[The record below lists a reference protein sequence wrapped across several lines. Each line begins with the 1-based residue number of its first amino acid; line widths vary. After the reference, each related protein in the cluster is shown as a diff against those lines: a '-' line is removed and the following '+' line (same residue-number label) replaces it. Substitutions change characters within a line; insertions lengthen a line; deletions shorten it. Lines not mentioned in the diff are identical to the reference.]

1 MPPGF
6 YACLGLAWYR
16 AGALDKA
23 TMYLNKEA
31 AVWPEAKVASQ
42 VATWL
47 QEDFKP
53 QLTGPKGHPDEAI
66 APETSKAS
74 VKDKEKTDTSASA
87 NQIIVDMKPNTRT
100 R

>member
-1 MPPGF
+1 MIKGKKKKPQQKKPSVK
-6 YACLGLAWYR
+6 
-16 AGALDKA
+16 KA
-23 TMYLNKEA
+23 PVKKQG
-31 AVWPEAKVASQ
+31 AKVPAE
-42 VATWL
+42 WL